1 MITNLF
7 ETFEKYA
14 DEYGHF
20 ERIVNPMHMRPDIH
34 AFLLLSFLVPL
45 PGQNIIDYAESRTF
59 YRGQETKRMVDIFL
73 GVGVEKLGRV
83 ASEEDIRDL
92 VRCGVRYEETLN
104 VLYVRVSSQ

>member
-7 ETFEKYA
+7 KIFEKYA

-34 AFLLLSFLVPL
+34 AFLLLSFLVPM
-45 PGQNIIDYAESRTF
+45 PGQKIINGYGES
-59 YRGQETKRMVDIFL
+59 MVWLNVDIDRL
-73 GVGVEKLGRV
+73 KKA

-92 VRCGVRYEETLN
+92 MRCGIEFEGSFLG
-104 VLYVRVSSQ
+104 VLV

>member
-34 AFLLLSFLVPL
+34 AFLLLSFLVPE
-45 PGQNIIDYAESRTF
+45 PGKKIIRDYIHGAAWLN
-59 YRGQETKRMVDIFL
+59 VDI
-73 GVGVEKLGRV
+73 VKLKKV
-83 ASEEDIRDL
+83 ASEEDVRDL
-92 VRCGVRYEETLN
+92 VRCGVGIDGDDLGIF
-104 VLYVRVSSQ
+104 VDS